1 VESIDKIIEDMKE
14 LKNWEKVNIGYYRF
28 NYAPKKFYEIF
39 IEYWYPDTPIE
50 TARASLCRL
59 SENGFPIDKIDRI
72 WLKKNLP
79 VFELIEIAQKDSEE
93 LKKYRHNI

>member
-1 VESIDKIIEDMKE
+1 MKE

-28 NYAPKKFYEIF
+28 NYEPKKFYEIF
-39 IEYWYPDTPIE
+39 IEYWYPDSPIE

-59 SENGFPIDKIDRI
+59 M
-72 WLKKNLP
+72 KNLP

-93 LKKYRHNI
+93 LKNYRHNI